1 MSTHPHLIAC
11 MLIGVSGSAA
21 GQSPSSTSAAPPAA
35 APRAT
40 LAPTPPQDYGY
51 STDGRRDPFISLVDS
66 GNSDLAKTAAA
77 NTKRP
82 PGVAGLMVEEIVVR
96 GIVQSQEQ
104 WVAMVG
110 SPDGKTHLVRPGDGL
125 MDGMVSAIT
134 PQAVILMQD
143 VNDPMSLE
151 KRREVRK
158 YLRGGEV
165 K

>member
-1 MSTHPHLIAC
+1 MSTQPLLVAC

-21 GQSPSSTSAAPPAA
+21 GQSPSSTPTAPPAA
-35 APRAT
+35 TPPVTRG
-40 LAPTPPQDYGY
+40 PTPPQDYGY

-66 GNSDLAKTAAA
+66 DNGDPARTAAA

-82 PGVAGLMVEEIVVR
+82 AGVAGLMVEEIVVR
-96 GIVQSQEQ
+96 GIVQSQAQ
-104 WVAMVG
+104 WMAMVG
-110 SPDGKTHLVRPGDGL
+110 SPDGKTHSVRPGDRL

-134 PQAVILMQD
+134 PEAVIVMQD
-143 VNDPMSLE
+143 INDPMSRE
-151 KRREVRK
+151 RRREVRK